1 MVKLVEVVKEIASYR
16 LREVFINPKHIISLR
31 EDDNMKK
38 KLNEGKLPNALD
50 ERQNF
55 TKVILDKGT
64 SGQELIVIG
73 DPVQIEKKLRSNKK
87 EVLYG

>member
-1 MVKLVEVVKEIASYR
+1 MVKLVEVVKELATYR
-16 LREVFINPKHIISLR
+16 LREVFINPKHIVSLR

-38 KLNEGKLPNALD
+38 KLNEGKLPDALD
-50 ERQNF
+50 ERQSF
-55 TKVILDKGT
+55 TKVILDKGI

-73 DPVQIEKKLRSNKK
+73 NPVHVEKKLRGDKK